1 MTFQKKSAI
10 SLMVSAI
17 FVACAA
23 NAATTNR
30 IDNTTQDLSNFRLK
44 DYIYENLD
52 YTKDNQGNE
61 RHGVFDVWMHNKF
74 SWGSFSEDRA
84 VVIENVVI
92 NNVKAV
98 DGAAL
103 KNDGSNVIL
112 KNVSIN
118 NTTSS
123 TWGAL
128 RLVGGL
134 QYSSSD
140 GSWKEDTVSEV
151 NAVNPSSTIVRI
163 TEGMNRKYAG
173 NTANADCE
181 DCSYSDM
188 GGFAYLYGSNGVGV
202 SFGFPCILAR
212 HDHSHGFLDVHGK
225 RGSVEK

>member
-10 SLMVSAI
+10 ALMVSAT

-30 IDNTTQDLSNFRLK
+30 IDNTTQDLSSFHLK
-44 DYIYENLD
+44 DYRYENLD
-52 YTKDNQGNE
+52 YTTDNPSE
-61 RHGVFDVWMHNKF
+61 KHGVFDVFYHNKF
-74 SWGSFSEDRA
+74 SWESLSEDKA

-98 DGAAL
+98 DSAAL
-103 KNDGSNVIL
+103 KNAGSNVIL

-123 TWGAL
+123 AWGAL

-140 GSWKEDTVSEV
+140 GSWKEDTVTEV

-163 TEGMNRKYAG
+163 TEGMHKKYAG
-173 NTANADCE
+173 NIANADC
-181 DCSYSDM
+181 
-188 GGFAYLYGSNGVGV
+188 
-202 SFGFPCILAR
+202 
-212 HDHSHGFLDVHGK
+212 
-225 RGSVEK
+225 